1 MTYLLFKLLHIFK
14 LSRIL
19 EEIFSEYMRDIRILW
34 EFLGFKELPGKE
46 VDNEKV
52 IAESQGLGCLICT
65 PAFVPMSRYMY
76 THPSKGLYD
85 DDWNWF
91 PGLIT
96 NKTSVN
102 VISIKVASCAGL
114 NLVTGTFML
123 SCYV

>member
-1 MTYLLFKLLHIFK
+1 MACLVFKLLHICK

-19 EEIFSEYMRDIRILW
+19 EEIFSEYMRDIRNFW
-34 EFLGFKELPGKE
+34 EFLGFKEFPGKE
-46 VDNEKV
+46 VLKKGLV
-52 IAESQGLGCLICT
+52 YRGLGCLICT
-65 PAFVPMSRYMY
+65 PVFVPMSRYMY

-85 DDWNWF
+85 DDWKWF

-96 NKTSVN
+96 NKTSIN

-123 SCYV
+123 SWYV